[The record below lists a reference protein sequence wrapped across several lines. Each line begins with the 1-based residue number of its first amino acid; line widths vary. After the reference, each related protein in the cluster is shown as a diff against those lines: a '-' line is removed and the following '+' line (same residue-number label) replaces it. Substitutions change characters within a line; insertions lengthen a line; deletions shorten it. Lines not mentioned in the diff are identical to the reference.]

1 MPTNYT
7 VKLHKFMAQAGIASR
22 RKSEELIAAGKVK
35 VNDLVATVGQRI
47 NPNQD
52 QVEFNK
58 QILNPKTT
66 KRYFLVNKPVG
77 VVSTTNDELGRPTVL
92 SLLPKEIVQEQNL
105 RLFPVGRLD
114 IDSQGLLLLTNDGEL
129 TQRLTH
135 PKFAVE
141 KTYLVRL
148 DRRPTDAA
156 LVRLQKGV
164 KLTDGWAHVTDFHR
178 HTHEEKEQIWFEIS
192 VSEGR
197 NRLIRRIWERL
208 GYEVIELIRISFGQ
222 LKLDQLNNQS
232 FIEIPAPNLSNIL
245 V

>member
-1 MPTNYT
+1 
-7 VKLHKFMAQAGIASR
+7 MAQAGVASR

-35 VNDLVATVGQRI
+35 VNNLVATIGQRI

-52 QVEFNK
+52 QVEFDK
-58 QILNPKTT
+58 QILNPKTI

-77 VVSTTNDELGRPTVL
+77 VVSTTSDELGRPTVL
-92 SLLPKEIVQEQNL
+92 SLLPTEITKEPNL

-156 LVRLQKGV
+156 LMRLKKGVRLK
-164 KLTDGWAHVTDFHR
+164 DGWTHVLDFHR
-178 HTHEEKEQIWFEIS
+178 HTHEIREQIWFS
-192 VSEGR
+192 VTVSEGK
-197 NRLIRRIWERL
+197 NRLIRRIFERL
-208 GYEVIELIRISFGQ
+208 GYEVVNLVRISFGLLTLEQ
-222 LKLDQLNNQS
+222 LGSQTWM
-232 FIEIPAPNLSNIL
+232 EIPPPGLH
-245 V
+245 